1 MENSSLKRIG
11 KFFIFSFFAVSVAA
25 APQKS
30 AELQLVSSFLD
41 GKDVFFKVIP
51 TISIDPGGNICAI
64 DNRDS
69 VGYIFEATGNKAIR
83 VGRLGQGPGE
93 LQFPSFICSDSLRVY
108 IRDQIGLSIFDKKGK
123 FINRI
128 KLMNSTISIAVHQEK
143 LYIAQSGFPELITV
157 CDLQGNKI
165 SSFGQKYSVDYSLYK
180 GSSTN
185 LWSTDL
191 TDKVLNSGKIFFS
204 KECIYFV
211 STIFGDVFKYD
222 FTGQFISKSKLFNGD
237 IVNKTEYTYFKEG
250 RTVDKS
256 PYRYG
261 IYYDVAFESGYFYGL
276 MKRKFFQECPGD
288 VIKVNEKTMSI
299 TESYVFAE
307 SDGAG
312 SKKST
317 FSDLGILR
325 SSDNRTQL
333 VISLYD
339 DQTGDNRINIYEPKR
354 SPLISP
360 STPTDPTRKPPSAKS
375 SPKS

>member
-1 MENSSLKRIG
+1 M
-11 KFFIFSFFAVSVAA
+11 
-25 APQKS
+25 
-30 AELQLVSSFLD
+30 VSSFLD

-288 VIKVNEKTMSI
+288 VIKVDEKTMSI

>member
-1 MENSSLKRIG
+1 M
-11 KFFIFSFFAVSVAA
+11 FFIFSLFEVFFAAA
-25 APQKS
+25 LQKS
-30 AELQLVSSFLD
+30 TELQLASSLLD
-41 GKDVFFKVIP
+41 GKDIHFKAIP
-51 TISIDPGGNICAI
+51 TISVDLGGNIWAI

-69 VGYIFEATGNKAIR
+69 VGYFFDVAGNTAIR

-128 KLMNSTISIAVHQEK
+128 KLMNSTISIAAHQEK
-143 LYIAQSGFPELITV
+143 LYIAQTGFPDLITV
-157 CDLQGNKI
+157 YDLQGNKI
-165 SSFGQKYSVDYSLYK
+165 SSFGQKYTVDYSLYK
-180 GSSTN
+180 GTSTN

-191 TDKVLNSGKIFFS
+191 TDRVINSGKIFFS

-222 FTGQFISKSKLFNGD
+222 FSGQFLSKSKLFDGD
-237 IVNKTEYTYFKEG
+237 IVNKTEYHYFKEG

-261 IYYDVAFESGYFYGL
+261 IYYDVAFDGDYFYGL

-288 VIKVNEKTMSI
+288 VIKIEEKTMSI
-299 TESYVFAE
+299 TESYVFSE

-312 SKKST
+312 SKKSS

-333 VISLYD
+333 VVSLYD
-339 DQTGDNRINIYEPKR
+339 DQTGDNRINIYEPKKI
-354 SPLISP
+354 PLLDP
-360 STPTDPTRKPPSAKS
+360 TKTTDPARKPPTAKS
-375 SPKS
+375 SPAS